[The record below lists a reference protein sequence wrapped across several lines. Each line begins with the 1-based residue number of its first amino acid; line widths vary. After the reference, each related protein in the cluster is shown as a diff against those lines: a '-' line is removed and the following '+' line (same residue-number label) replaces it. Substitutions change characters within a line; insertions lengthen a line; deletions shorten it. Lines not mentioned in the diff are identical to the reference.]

1 MKCSRQIYSNKKGEK
16 KETLLKEKTKE
27 TLMARYHEEHGHTL
41 DKILHDLTLINEDP
55 TKVEWVMREGDLYRA
70 GIPEQAPLCDLLI
83 GYKDKEG
90 LCIEAKRSRNR
101 RDKAIEQLNHGF
113 YLLDKMGYEPIRR
126 KILYYR
132 GDRLYHEV
140 IYEPVYRLDL

>member
-1 MKCSRQIYSNKKGEK
+1 
-16 KETLLKEKTKE
+16 
-27 TLMARYHEEHGHTL
+27 MARFHKQHSHTL

-90 LCIEAKRSRNR
+90 LCVEAKRSRKR
-101 RDKAIEQLNHGF
+101 RHKAIDQLNNGF

-126 KILYYR
+126 KVLYYN
-132 GDRLYHEV
+132 GEDLYHEV
-140 IYEPVYRLDL
+140 INEPIYCPNIK